1 MRFVS
6 NAIEE
11 VPVLKQ
17 PHARPCVWALCDGSS
32 MECQSLSSIPFPA
45 PSAFFDWG
53 LSACMIRGLGFETHG
68 CSSNRTFVLSCH
80 LSLTRIVCLQHLAR
94 TGFQCNFAEGQ
105 PAGSWLGHVN
115 PYLLISL
122 LRASPVLS
130 VDLRYSQMLRLSPL
144 HFHSSSEY
152 WKQDINALDIAQKGG
167 PLTASTWPLSSE

>member
-53 LSACMIRGLGFETHG
+53 PSACMIRGLGFETHG

-122 LRASPVLS
+122 LRASPALS
-130 VDLRYSQMLRLSPL
+130 VDLRYSQMLRLSPSIFI
-144 HFHSSSEY
+144 HFLSIES
-152 WKQDINALDIAQKGG
+152 KDINALDIAQKGG